1 MLAFRFHV
9 LPRLDFVEVL
19 KDTGNCIYL
28 QVHDT
33 QFRVRGTKRLRIDI
47 PTKDG
52 YKKVYQLSR
61 FKVESLV
68 HMGFYDY
75 FVNLFES
82 LYFKHGSTFTFKEL
96 DNSSSMSVKFSYKKF
111 RDNMYKD
118 YGLVIYTVVATTGL
132 RILDKARGISFTLI
146 LDNGLVKYQD
156 ITIPSVDD
164 INKAK
169 GLLTKVLEQ
178 LFALPD
184 VVLKDF
190 KRKLAWMFYL
200 SSV

>member
-9 LPRLDFVEVL
+9 LPRLEFVEVL

-47 PTKDG
+47 PTEDG

-68 HMGFYDY
+68 HIGFYDY
-75 FVNLFES
+75 FINLFES

-96 DNSSSMSVKFSYKKF
+96 DNSSNMNIEFSYKKF
-111 RDNMYKD
+111 RNNMFKD

-132 RILDKARGISFTLI
+132 RIIDKASGISFTLTV
-146 LDNGLVKYQD
+146 DNGILKYEY
-156 ITIPSVDD
+156 ITIPSVADVL
-164 INKAK
+164 KAQD
-169 GLLTKVLEQ
+169 LVAKVLDQ
-178 LFALPD
+178 LLALPD
-184 VVLKDF
+184 IVLKDL
-190 KRKLAWMFYL
+190 KRKLA
-200 SSV
+200 

>member
-1 MLAFRFHV
+1 MLAFKSHV
-9 LPRLDFVEVL
+9 LPSLDFVEVIM
-19 KDTGNCIYL
+19 DTGNCIYL

-33 QFRVRGTKRLRIDI
+33 QLRVRGTKRLRIDI
-47 PTKDG
+47 PTEDG

-68 HMGFYDY
+68 HMGFLDY

-82 LYFKHGSTFTFKEL
+82 LYFKHGSTYTFKEL
-96 DNSSSMSVKFSYKKF
+96 NSSSNMNIEFSYKKF

-132 RILDKARGISFTLI
+132 RILDKVSGISFTI
-146 LDNGLVKYQD
+146 TLDNGVLNYQH

-164 INKAK
+164 VLKAQD
-169 GLLTKVLEQ
+169 LLIKVLEQ

-184 VVLKDF
+184 IVLKDF
-190 KRKLAWMFYL
+190 KRKLA
-200 SSV
+200 

>member
-28 QVHDT
+28 QVHNT

-47 PTKDG
+47 PTEDG

-68 HMGFYDY
+68 HMGFHDY
-75 FVNLFES
+75 FVNLFVY
-82 LYFKHGSTFTFKEL
+82 LYIKHGSTFTFKEL
-96 DNSSSMSVKFSYKKF
+96 DDSSSMNIEFSYKKF

-118 YGLVIYTVVATTGL
+118 YGLVLYTVVATTGL
-132 RILDKARGISFTLI
+132 RILDKESGISFTLS
-146 LDNGLVKYQD
+146 LDNGVLNYQH
-156 ITIPSVDD
+156 ITLPSVVDVY
-164 INKAK
+164 KAK
-169 GLLTKVLEQ
+169 GLITKVLEQ

-184 VVLKDF
+184 IVLKDF
-190 KRKLAWMFYL
+190 KRKLA
-200 SSV
+200 

>member
-47 PTKDG
+47 PTEDG

-61 FKVESLV
+61 FKVELLV
-68 HMGFYDY
+68 HMGFLDY

-96 DNSSSMSVKFSYKKF
+96 DSSSSMNIEFSYKKF

-118 YGLVIYTVVATTGL
+118 YGLVIYTVVSTIGL
-132 RILDKARGISFTLI
+132 RILDKANCISFTLI
-146 LDNGLVKYQD
+146 VDAGKLHYTDV
-156 ITIPSVDD
+156 TMRSVSQ
-164 INKAK
+164 INTAHDLIIK
-169 GLLTKVLEQ
+169 TLEQ
-178 LFALPD
+178 LSALPD
-184 VVLKDF
+184 IVLKDL
-190 KRKLAWMFYL
+190 KRKLA
-200 SSV
+200 